1 MVTEKINGAESK
13 NKSFKKLDI
22 FRELG
27 NVMIL
32 VLIVII
38 MLIVNPRFLS
48 IGNIINISRQM
59 VPVGILAIGA
69 MFVIMSGGL
78 DLSAAFGVSLAAIIF
93 GLFYEKSV
101 NIFIII
107 LITVAAGILM
117 GIFNGLLITRLKM
130 LPFIVTLATMAIF
143 QGLTYL
149 IAGAKL
155 IYIEN
160 SFTTFLGSGEIWKI
174 PSSFIFLVFFYFI
187 GYLILNQTRLGTYI
201 IAIGNNEKSSVL
213 AGINIDKYKFIIY
226 AFSGLCTGLAAVL
239 LVSKVQMS
247 VPSIGGLSL
256 LLDAVAAT
264 ILGGTSLSGGKGTI
278 RGTFVGVL
286 LIVIIGN
293 IINLL
298 SIDANYR
305 DVIKGLVIIA
315 VLLFD
320 RAINIKRGA

>member
-1 MVTEKINGAESK
+1 MEKTKDIEI
-13 NKSFKKLDI
+13 KSRRVFKPEILREYGNI
-22 FRELG
+22 F
-27 NVMIL
+27 IL
-32 VLIVII
+32 VLIILV
-38 MLIVNPRFLS
+38 MLIINPRFLS
-48 IGNIINISRQM
+48 LNNIINISRQM
-59 VPVGILAIGA
+59 VPVGLLAMGA

-78 DLSAAFGVSLAAIIF
+78 DLSAAFGVSLAAVIF
-93 GLFYEKSV
+93 GLVYEKPL

-107 LITVAAGILM
+107 IITVVAGIVM
-117 GIFNGLLITRLKM
+117 GIFNGFLITRLKM

-149 IAGAKL
+149 ISGAKL
-155 IYIEN
+155 IYVEN
-160 SFTTFLGSGEIWKI
+160 PFITFLGSGTLGKI
-174 PSSFIFLVFFYFI
+174 PSSFIFLIFFYFI
-187 GYLILNQTRLGTYI
+187 GYIILNQTKLGTYI
-201 IAIGNNEKSSVL
+201 ISIGNNEKSSVL
-213 AGINIDKYKFIIY
+213 AGINIDKYKFYIY
-226 AFSGLCTGLAAVL
+226 SFSGFCTGLAAVF

-247 VPSIGGLSL
+247 VPSIGGLPL

-305 DVIKGLVIIA
+305 DVIKGLVIIV

-320 RAINIKRGA
+320 RAINIRRSA

>member
-1 MVTEKINGAESK
+1 MEKANNTEIKSK
-13 NKSFKKLDI
+13 RIFKPDI
-22 FRELG
+22 LREYG
-27 NVMIL
+27 NIFIL
-32 VLIVII
+32 VLIILV
-38 MLIVNPRFLS
+38 MLIINPRFLS
-48 IGNIINISRQM
+48 INNIINISRQM
-59 VPVGILAIGA
+59 VPVGLLAMGA

-78 DLSAAFGVSLAAIIF
+78 DLSAAFGVSLAAVIF
-93 GLFYEKSV
+93 GLVYEKSV

-107 LITVAAGILM
+107 LITVVTGIVM
-117 GIFNGLLITRLKM
+117 GIFNGLVITRLKM

-149 IAGAKL
+149 ISGAKL
-155 IYIEN
+155 IYVEN
-160 SFTTFLGSGEIWKI
+160 SFTTFLGSGTLGKI

-187 GYLILNQTRLGTYI
+187 GYFILNQTKLGTYI

-213 AGINIDKYKFIIY
+213 AGINIDKYKFYIY
-226 AFSGLCTGLAAVL
+226 AFSGFCTGLAAVF

-256 LLDAVAAT
+256 LMDAVAAT

-278 RGTFVGVL
+278 RGTFIGVL

-305 DVIKGLVIIA
+305 DVIKGLVIIV

-320 RAINIKRGA
+320 RAINIRRSA

>member
-1 MVTEKINGAESK
+1 MVTEKINSVESK
-13 NKSFKKLDI
+13 NRSFKKLDI

-32 VLIVII
+32 VLIIII

-93 GLFYEKSV
+93 GLFYEKPV

-213 AGINIDKYKFIIY
+213 AGINIDKYKFYIY
-226 AFSGLCTGLAAVL
+226 TFSGLCTGLAAVL

-247 VPSIGGLSL
+247 VPSIGGLPL

>member
-1 MVTEKINGAESK
+1 MTMEKANNTETKR
-13 NKSFKKLDI
+13 KSI
-22 FRELG
+22 FRPDVLREYG
-27 NVMIL
+27 NIFIL
-32 VLIVII
+32 VLIILV
-38 MLIVNPRFLS
+38 MLVLNPRFLG
-48 IGNIINISRQM
+48 INNILNISRQM
-59 VPVGILAIGA
+59 VPVGLLALGA

-78 DLSAAFGVSLAAIIF
+78 DLSAAFGVSLAAVIF
-93 GLFYEKSV
+93 GLVYEKSV

-107 LITVAAGILM
+107 LITVVAGILM
-117 GIFNGLLITRLKM
+117 GILNGLVITRLKM

-143 QGLTYL
+143 QGVTYL
-149 IAGAKL
+149 VSGAKL

-160 SFTTFLGSGEIWKI
+160 PFITFLGSGTILKI

-187 GYLILNQTRLGTYI
+187 GYVILNQTKLGTYI

-213 AGINIDKYKFIIY
+213 AGINIDKYKFYIY
-226 AFSGLCTGLAAVL
+226 AFSGFCTGLTAVL

-320 RAINIKRGA
+320 RAINIKRAA

>member
-1 MVTEKINGAESK
+1 MTMEKANNTETRR
-13 NKSFKKLDI
+13 KSI
-22 FRELG
+22 FRPDVLREYG
-27 NVMIL
+27 NIFIL
-32 VLIVII
+32 VLIILV
-38 MLIVNPRFLS
+38 MLVLNPRFLS
-48 IGNIINISRQM
+48 INNIINISRQM
-59 VPVGILAIGA
+59 VPVGLLAMGA

-78 DLSAAFGVSLAAIIF
+78 DLSAAFGVSLAAVIF
-93 GLFYEKSV
+93 GLVYEKSL

-107 LITVAAGILM
+107 LITVVAGILM
-117 GIFNGLLITRLKM
+117 GILNGLFITRLKM

-143 QGLTYL
+143 QGVTYMV
-149 IAGAKL
+149 AGAKL

-160 SFTTFLGSGEIWKI
+160 SLMTFLGSGTIFKI
-174 PSSFIFLVFFYFI
+174 PTSFLFLIFFYFI
-187 GYLILNQTRLGTYI
+187 GYIILNQTKLGTYI

-213 AGINIDKYKFIIY
+213 AGINIGKYKFYIY
-226 AFSGLCTGLAAVL
+226 AFSGFCTGLAAVL

-247 VPSIGGLSL
+247 VPSIGGLPL

-264 ILGGTSLSGGKGTI
+264 ILGGTSLSGGRGTI

-320 RAINIKRGA
+320 RAINIKRAA

>member
-1 MVTEKINGAESK
+1 MVTEKINSVESK
-13 NKSFKKLDI
+13 NRSFKKLDI

-27 NVMIL
+27 NVIIL
-32 VLIVII
+32 ALIVIV

-48 IGNIINISRQM
+48 VGNIINLSRQM

-213 AGINIDKYKFIIY
+213 AGINIDKYKFYIY